1 MTYEYVALKFNVY
14 LRHNFKTKVMVV
26 SKTELFTEVLQE
38 RANLFKALAHP
49 ARLQI
54 LQFLAE
60 TKTCISGDISEELP
74 LSRTTVNQHLKEL
87 KDAGLIRGHVTG
99 AKMNYCLDYVK
110 VEQMKKL
117 LTGFLNE
124 IEFPD
129 DFCCKQE

>member
-1 MTYEYVALKFNVY
+1 MIYDVY
-14 LRHNFKTKVMVV
+14 LRHINTKKMVV
-26 SKTELFTEVLQE
+26 SKTELFDEVLQG

-54 LQFLAE
+54 LQFLAQ

-99 AKMNYCLDYVK
+99 VKMNYCLDYEK
-110 VEQMKKL
+110 VDEMKEI

-124 IEFPD
+124 IRIPD
-129 DFCCKQE
+129 DFCCK

>member
-1 MTYEYVALKFNVY
+1 
-14 LRHNFKTKVMVV
+14 MVV
-26 SKTELFTEVLQE
+26 SKTELFDEVLQE
-38 RANLFKALAHP
+38 RAILFKALAHP

-87 KDAGLIRGHVTG
+87 KDVGLIRGHVSG
-99 AKMNYCLDYVK
+99 VKMNYCLDYGKVK
-110 VEQMKKL
+110 DMKKI

-124 IEFPD
+124 IQLTENFS
-129 DFCCKQE
+129 CK